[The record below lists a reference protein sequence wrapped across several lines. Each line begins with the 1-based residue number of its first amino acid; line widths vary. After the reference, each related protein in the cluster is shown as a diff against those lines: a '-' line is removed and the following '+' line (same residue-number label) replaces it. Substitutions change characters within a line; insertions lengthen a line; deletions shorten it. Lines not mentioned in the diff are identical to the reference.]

1 MEPTIWDALL
11 RPGYSG
17 VPYVADFLGGED
29 EADNARLRIGL
40 PESGPSV
47 TLTRQDRF
55 VVAELWLGEGTAPPT
70 DEQKQ
75 RMADDWRYERS
86 AVVPVAR
93 PVWSLS
99 WRWFD
104 DAPVRAARGRA
115 VVELLR
121 DVLALPAEH
130 VAVRGADDNGPT
142 DLYRLRDF
150 DDRPTASGAAPACAD
165 WDDLRRRLDWLVT
178 TLAADSAVIL
188 SGPGDAVVQFMT
200 ARHGGSIA
208 TSVIDPALDPDR
220 LPREADPGSER
231 ARRMFAGGWYPAP
244 VAPGVAEWTLG
255 DREIHGGADAFPR
268 QAVDALQALGA
279 GSPAELTVR
288 SFRNG
293 PHPDPAYVAA
303 ELGLRP
309 DAP

>member
-1 MEPTIWDALL
+1 MERTIWDALL

-17 VPYVADFLGGED
+17 VPYVADFLGDED

-55 VVAELWLGEGTAPPT
+55 VVAELWLGEGTAPLT
-70 DEQKQ
+70 DVQKQ
-75 RMADDWRYERS
+75 QMADNWRYERS
-86 AVVPVAR
+86 AVVPITQ

-104 DAPVRAARGRA
+104 DVPVRAARGRA

-121 DVLALPAEH
+121 DILVLPAEQ
-130 VAVRGADDNGPT
+130 VVVRSADDDGPT

-150 DDRPTASGAAPACAD
+150 DDRPTASGVAPECAD

-178 TLAADSAVIL
+178 TLANDSAVIL
-188 SGPGDAVVQFMT
+188 SGPGNAVVQFMT
-200 ARHGGSIA
+200 ARHGSSIV

-231 ARRMFAGGWYPAP
+231 ARRMFADGWCPGP

-255 DREIHGGADAFPR
+255 EPEVHWGADVFPR
-268 QAVDALQALGA
+268 RAVDALRALGA
-279 GSPAELTVR
+279 GGPAELTVR
-288 SFRNG
+288 AFRNG
-293 PHPDPAYVAA
+293 RHPDLAYVAA

-309 DAP
+309 EVP